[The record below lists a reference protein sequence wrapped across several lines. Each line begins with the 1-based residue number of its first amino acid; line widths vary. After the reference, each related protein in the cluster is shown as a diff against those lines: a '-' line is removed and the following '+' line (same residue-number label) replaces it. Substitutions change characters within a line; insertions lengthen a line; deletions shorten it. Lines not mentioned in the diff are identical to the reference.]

1 MIFLGR
7 FVVAPILDDIG
18 TLALGTMMDFKADDH
33 DISPD
38 LFSVENIP
46 HQSNLTIT

>member
-1 MIFLGR
+1 
-7 FVVAPILDDIG
+7 
-18 TLALGTMMDFKADDH
+18 MMDFKADDH

-46 HQSNLTIT
+46 HQSNLTITQFSV